1 MAAYAVAPSSCQARS
16 AAALAVDFPI
26 NDNGSCVRRDHEKN
40 QNMTEDSPAQPVDE
54 NHLIAE
60 RRAKLSALRAQGIA
74 FPNDF
79 RRTDDAQELQE
90 AYADAGRWSGEAL
103 EAEGRRVAVAGRLLA
118 KRVMGKAAFAQ
129 IQDVSGRIQLFLQS
143 TTLGDA
149 YDAFKG
155 WDIGDIVAAEG
166 TLMRTKTG
174 ELSVKADRLRLLTK
188 SLRPLPDKWHG
199 LSDVEQRYRQRY
211 VDLIVTPEARHV
223 FVQRSR
229 IIGSMR
235 RWLDARRF
243 LEVET
248 PMMHYIAGGAT
259 AKPFTTHHN
268 ALGLDLYLRVAPE
281 LYLKRLVVGGF
292 ERVYEINRNFR
303 NEGVS
308 TRHNPEFTM
317 LELYEA
323 YATYDEIMDLT
334 EEMIRHVA
342 GEVLGR
348 TALAWEGSDIDL
360 GPAFRRW
367 KMEDAVRELNPSISA
382 ADCRDRAALARH
394 CDDLGIHVKPSY
406 GWGKLLLEIFEK
418 TVESGLVQPTFIT
431 HYPVEVSPLARESDT
446 EPGITDRFEL
456 FVGGRELANGFS
468 ELNDPEDQAA
478 RFRAQVEA
486 KAGGDEEAM
495 HYDEDYIRA
504 LEVGLPPT
512 GGLGV
517 GIDRLVMLLTDSA
530 SIRDVLLFPYMRPT
544 TGS

>member
-1 MAAYAVAPSSCQARS
+1 MTDSASSHPAPA
-16 AAALAVDFPI
+16 D
-26 NDNGSCVRRDHEKN
+26 DN
-40 QNMTEDSPAQPVDE
+40 A
-54 NHLIAE
+54 LIAE
-60 RRAKLSALRAQGIA
+60 RRAKLAALRGQGIA

-79 RRTDDAQELQE
+79 RRGDEAGDLQAQ
-90 AYADAGRWSGEAL
+90 YADAAQWTGEAL
-103 EAEGRRVAVAGRLLA
+103 EAEGRRVSLAGRMLA

-129 IQDVSGRIQLFLQS
+129 LQDVGGRIQLFLQS
-143 TTLGDA
+143 TALGA
-149 YDAFKG
+149 TYDAFKT
-155 WDIGDIVAAEG
+155 WDVGDIVAVEG

-174 ELSVKADRLRLLTK
+174 ELSVKAETLRLLTK

-199 LSDVEQRYRQRY
+199 LADVEQRYRQRY
-211 VDLIVTPEARHV
+211 VDLVVTPEAREV
-223 FVQRSR
+223 FVKRSR
-229 IIGSMR
+229 IIAAIR

-248 PMMHYIAGGAT
+248 PMMHYIAGGA
-259 AKPFTTHHN
+259 AARPFVTHHN
-268 ALGLDLYLRVAPE
+268 ALDLELYLRVAPE

-323 YATYDEIMDLT
+323 YVAYEEVMDLT
-334 EEMIRHVA
+334 EGLIRDVA
-342 GEVLGR
+342 AETLGT
-348 TALAWEGSDIDL
+348 TALQWEGNAIDL

-367 KMEDAVRELNPSISA
+367 KLEEAVRELNPHISE
-382 ADCRDRAALARH
+382 ADCRDREALARH
-394 CDDLGIHVKPSY
+394 CAALKIPVKPAY

-418 TVESGLVQPTFIT
+418 TVEGGLVQPTFIT

-456 FVGGRELANGFS
+456 FVGGKEIANGFS

-486 KAGGDEEAM
+486 KAGGDDEAM
-495 HYDEDYIRA
+495 HYDADYIRA

-517 GIDRLVMLLTDSA
+517 GIDRLGMLFTDSS
-530 SIRDVLLFPYMRPT
+530 SIRDVLLFPYMRPEA
-544 TGS
+544 GH

>member
-1 MAAYAVAPSSCQARS
+1 
-16 AAALAVDFPI
+16 
-26 NDNGSCVRRDHEKN
+26 
-40 QNMTEDSPAQPVDE
+40 MTDADTQPQTDE
-54 NHLIAE
+54 NHLVAE

-79 RRTDDAQELQE
+79 RRADHAGDLQAE
-90 AYADAGRWSGEAL
+90 FADAGRWSNEAL
-103 EAEGRRVAVAGRLLA
+103 EGEGRRVAMAGRLLA
-118 KRVMGKAAFAQ
+118 KRVMGKAAFGT
-129 IQDVSGRIQLFLQS
+129 IQDVSGRIQLFLQVA
-143 TTLGDA
+143 TLGDA
-149 YDAFKG
+149 YEAFKG
-155 WDIGDIVAAEG
+155 WDVGDIVAVEG

-174 ELSVKADRLRLLTK
+174 ELSVKAHALRLLVK

-199 LSDVEQRYRQRY
+199 LADVEQRYRQRY
-211 VDLIVTPEARHV
+211 VDLIVTPEAREV
-223 FVQRSR
+223 FEKRSR
-229 IIGSMR
+229 IVAGIR

-259 AKPFTTHHN
+259 ARPFTTHHN
-268 ALGLDLYLRVAPE
+268 ALDLDLFLRVAPE

-323 YATYDEIMDLT
+323 YATYEEIMDLT
-334 EEMIRHVA
+334 EALIRDVAVEVA
-342 GEVLGR
+342 G
-348 TALAWEGSDIDL
+348 TAALQWDGQAIDL
-360 GPAFRRW
+360 GPRFRRW
-367 KMEDAVRELNPSISA
+367 KLEEAVRELNPEISI
-382 ADCRDRAALARH
+382 ADCRDRAALAAH
-394 CDDLGIHVKPSY
+394 CARLGVHVKPGY

-418 TVESGLVQPTFIT
+418 TVEGGLVQPTFIT

-456 FVGGRELANGFS
+456 FVGGKELANGFS

-478 RFRAQVEA
+478 RFRAHVEA
-486 KAGGDEEAM
+486 KDGGDDEAM
-495 HYDEDYIRA
+495 HYDADYIRA

-512 GGLGV
+512 GGLGI
-517 GIDRLVMLLTDSA
+517 GIDRLVMLVTDSA
-530 SIRDVLLFPYMRPT
+530 SIRDVLLFPYMRP
-544 TGS
+544 GQGQ

>member
-1 MAAYAVAPSSCQARS
+1 MSDDATQHD
-16 AAALAVDFPI
+16 AALA
-26 NDNGSCVRRDHEKN
+26 G
-40 QNMTEDSPAQPVDE
+40 E
-54 NHLIAE
+54 NHLVAE
-60 RRAKLSALRAQGIA
+60 RRAKLAALRAQGIA

-79 RRTDDAQELQE
+79 RRADHAGDLQAE
-90 AYADAGRWSGEAL
+90 YADAERWTGEAL
-103 EAEGRRVAVAGRLLA
+103 EAGGRRVALAGRLLA

-129 IQDVSGRIQLFLQS
+129 VQDVSGRIQLFLQS
-143 TTLGDA
+143 ATLGDT
-149 YDAFKG
+149 YEAFKG
-155 WDIGDIVAAEG
+155 WDVGDIVAAEG
-166 TLMRTKTG
+166 TLMRTRTG
-174 ELSVKADRLRLLTK
+174 ELSLKADTLRLLVK

-199 LSDVEQRYRQRY
+199 LADVEQRYRQRY
-211 VDLIVTPEARHV
+211 VDLIVTPEAREV

-229 IIGSMR
+229 IVAALR

-248 PMMHYIAGGAT
+248 PMMHYLVGGAT
-259 AKPFTTHHN
+259 AKPFATHHN
-268 ALGLDLYLRVAPE
+268 ALDLDLYLRVAPE

-323 YATYDEIMDLT
+323 YATYEEVMDLT
-334 EEMIRHVA
+334 ESMIRDVA
-342 GEVLGR
+342 LEVLG
-348 TALAWEGSDIDL
+348 TAAVSWEGNAIDL
-360 GPAFRRW
+360 GPRFRRW
-367 KMEDAVRELNPSISA
+367 KLEEAVRELNPDVSV
-382 ADCRDRAALARH
+382 ADCRDRGALAAH
-394 CDDLGIHVKPSY
+394 CRRLGVPVKDGQ
-406 GWGKLLLEIFEK
+406 GWGKLLLELFEK
-418 TVESGLVQPTFIT
+418 TVEGGLVQPTFIT

-478 RFRAQVEA
+478 RFRAQVA
-486 KAGGDEEAM
+486 AMDTGDDEAM
-495 HYDEDYIRA
+495 HYDADYIRA

-544 TGS
+544 G

>member
-1 MAAYAVAPSSCQARS
+1 MIDDDAIPTPAP
-16 AAALAVDFPI
+16 
-26 NDNGSCVRRDHEKN
+26 
-40 QNMTEDSPAQPVDE
+40 DE

-60 RRAKLSALRAQGIA
+60 RRGKLAALRTQGVA

-79 RRTDDAQELQE
+79 RRADYAQDLQD
-90 AYADAGRWSGEAL
+90 AYADAERWTGEAL
-103 EAEGRRVAVAGRLLA
+103 EVDGKRVALAGRMLA

-143 TTLGDA
+143 TTLGDS

-155 WDIGDIVAAEG
+155 WDVGDIVAATG

-174 ELSVKADRLRLLTK
+174 ELSVRVDTLRLLTK

-211 VDLIVTPEARHV
+211 VDLIVTPEAREV
-223 FVQRSR
+223 FVLRSR
-229 IIGSMR
+229 IIAAMR

-248 PMMHYIAGGAT
+248 PMMHYIVGGAA

-268 ALGLDLYLRVAPE
+268 ALDLDLYLRVAPE

-323 YATYDEIMDLT
+323 YATYDEVMDLT
-334 EEMIRHVA
+334 EAMIRDIA
-342 GEVLGR
+342 QETLGK
-348 TALAWEGSDIDL
+348 TALQWDGSAIDL
-360 GPAFRRW
+360 GPGFRRW
-367 KMEDAVRELNPSISA
+367 KMEDAVRELNPQITTD
-382 ADCRDRAALARH
+382 DCRDRDALARH
-394 CDDLGIHVKPSY
+394 CDRLHIPVKPGY

-418 TVESGLVQPTFIT
+418 TVEDGLIQPTFIT
-431 HYPVEVSPLARESDT
+431 HYPVEVSPLARESDSD
-446 EPGITDRFEL
+446 PGITDRFEL
-456 FVGGRELANGFS
+456 FVGARELANGFS

-478 RFRAQVEA
+478 RFRAQVDA

-517 GIDRLVMLLTDSA
+517 GIDRLVMLFTDSP
-530 SIRDVLLFPYMRPT
+530 SIRDVLLFPYMRPLT
-544 TGS
+544 TG